1 MKTRTYKN
9 PLVLAIPRGGIV
21 IGAALAEELHAELD
35 IVVSRK
41 LRAPMQPELAVGAV
55 SEEGAV
61 HMNMNAFARL
71 ALGIDEEY
79 LAAEKHFQMAEIARR
94 TKLFRQVRPR
104 AEIKGRWV
112 IVTDDGIATGATMIA
127 SLQILRA
134 ESPYELLAAVPV
146 ASPERL
152 PEIRRWCDHVIC
164 LPPLG
169 TFMRLGSFTKTF
181 NRFKTKKW

>member
-1 MKTRTYKN
+1 MFHDRADAGRQLAATMKTRTYKN

-104 AEIKGRWV
+104 AEIKG
-112 IVTDDGIATGATMIA
+112 AQ
-127 SLQILRA
+127 S
-134 ESPYELLAAVPV
+134 S
-146 ASPERL
+146 
-152 PEIRRWCDHVIC
+152 
-164 LPPLG
+164 
-169 TFMRLGSFTKTF
+169 
-181 NRFKTKKW
+181 